1 MDLCKIIPLY
11 PKGSGFNIIST
22 VLFNEGNKSY
32 KDFQKYLNGVE
43 NWLALIEDQLP
54 NFHLRVYFDNSI
66 KNDKKIIRHLFSLNR
81 KHNKLQLVYYDCP
94 KFKKD
99 KDHHFFLFGTLIRL
113 LPYFDYSDNDT
124 NYVCL
129 KDLDVSKYSDQKII
143 TLPEIHQKQ
152 SVLIH
157 NWGYQPIHQ
166 KYIKNK
172 WNTFF
177 MMISLQT
184 SIKLPIKIFTDYL
197 QNLLSKNSIDQEIFN
212 KASKNSFKQI
222 NNKNPNFFYGIDE
235 IFFNTK
241 IIDHLY
247 QHKNQFKIINVSE
260 SIPYIRNSIHKSL
273 KYAGIIDLSKKVLKC
288 KTIDD
293 LKQFIKDHPDQI
305 KDKYKL
311 KIQKYNPDQ
320 VISNYYI

>member
-32 KDFQKYLNGVE
+32 KDFQKYLNGIE
-43 NWLALIEDQLP
+43 NWLLLINDQLP
-54 NFHLRVYFDNSI
+54 DFHLRVYFDNSI
-66 KNDKKIIRHLFSLNR
+66 KNDKKVIRYLFSLNR
-81 KHNKLQLVYYDCP
+81 KHDKLQLVYYDCP
-94 KFKKD
+94 IFKKD

-113 LPYFDYSDNDT
+113 LPYFDYPENNIKNTGIFNSKLKKHCFYNDT
-124 NYVCL
+124 DYVCL
-129 KDLDVSKYSDQKII
+129 KDLDVAKYNKQKII
-143 TLPEIHQKQ
+143 TLPEIREKQ
-152 SVLIH
+152 SVLIN
-157 NWGYQPIHQ
+157 NWGYEPIHQ

-197 QNLLSKNSIDQEIFN
+197 KNIKNS
-212 KASKNSFKQI
+212 
-222 NNKNPNFFYGIDE
+222 NFEYGVDE

-241 IIDHLY
+241 ILDYLY
-247 QHKNQFKIINVSE
+247 QYKNQFKVVDVSE
-260 SIPYIRNSIHKSL
+260 SIPYIRNSLHKSL
-273 KYAGIIDLSKKVLKC
+273 KYSGIEDLSKQVIKC

-293 LKQFIKDHPDQI
+293 LKQLIKDHPTQI